1 MKSKLLTL
9 CLILGLTSVASAQ
22 GSGETLESPKKFLG
36 HEVGADFKLASW
48 KQIVKYFQKLSKQ
61 SPRVNTREIGKSTEG
76 RPFILVEISSAKN
89 LKNREALV
97 KASRQIA
104 DPRKIKDKKKLLKE
118 AKVVIGLACSLHST
132 EVAAS
137 QMSLELAYKLA
148 TAKDKRSLEILD
160 NCVFVLFPSQNPDGN
175 DKVRDWYL
183 RSVGKP
189 WEGGRMPWL
198 YQKYA
203 GHDNNRDWFMLNLKE
218 TRLVTE
224 ILYFDWAPTIYYDIH
239 QMGNSGA
246 RFFVPPFH
254 DPINPNLDPVVN
266 QSLMIIGG
274 HMSADLLRK
283 KKRGVISGA
292 IYDNW
297 WAGGNRT
304 TPQRHN
310 IVALLTEAASAN
322 IASPVFQRK
331 RKLKGGRRGM
341 PDYRP
346 AVNFPDPWPGG
357 WWRLRDIVEY
367 ELSAIDSL
375 ATLSARYREEFLESQ
390 IERGKKQI
398 RLGQAGSSFA
408 WLVPEDQRDPERA
421 HQMLTILQRT
431 GIEAHRAKKAFT
443 AGGQEYPA
451 GTRIL
456 FAGQP
461 FRPHLKD
468 MMERQIY
475 PTRYEYPG
483 GPAEAP
489 YDMAGWTLPIQMGVE
504 TITIDR
510 PFQVEVELMPRVTDP
525 KGIVTTTRVGRR
537 EELSKRALE
546 SAKWLVSKNQRL
558 RDGSF
563 VFRLHKE
570 GVPVYVAQNRFELD
584 GQSFLKGALIV
595 AGPASKKGLKL
606 SLLEEIGK
614 DYQLELFPSVGPLA
628 VSKQRLKPTRIGLYQ
643 PFTAS
648 MDEGWT
654 RLVFENFAIPYV
666 TLHNGDIRA
675 GAKDLRRKVDVVIL
689 PAVTAKSILE
699 GVPVDATEPRYA
711 GGLGVPGMAALQ
723 AFVEQGGTLIAND
736 RSCSLLID
744 HLKLPLK
751 SVTKNK
757 KRDDFYCA
765 GSIVRVK
772 YNRKHPVAFGM
783 PERGVGFFTK
793 SRAFSLDSKDKIKS
807 SKKLSADQRE
817 LRLRAL
823 KDYPTEIVARYAN
836 SMVLVSGWIH
846 KPSVIAGQ
854 GAITETKYGRGRVI
868 LFGFR
873 VQHRA
878 QAQQTFKLLFN
889 SALRQGL
896 KSEKADKKD

>member
-1 MKSKLLTL
+1 MKSRVLAL
-9 CLILGLTSVASAQ
+9 CLLLCMSSVAYAQ
-22 GSGETLESPKKFLG
+22 EKSETVQSPKEFLG
-36 HEVGADFKLASW
+36 HKVGADFKLASW
-48 KQIVKYFQKLSKQ
+48 SKIVEYFRKLGKN

-76 RPFILVEISSAKN
+76 RPFLLVEISSAKN
-89 LKNREALV
+89 LKNRDALI

-104 DPRKIKDKKKLLKE
+104 DPRKITDKKKLLKD
-118 AKVVIGLACSLHST
+118 AKVVIGLACSLHSI

-137 QMSLELAYKLA
+137 QMSLELAHHLA
-148 TAKDKRSLEILD
+148 TAKDKRTKDILD
-160 NCVFVLFPSQNPDGN
+160 NCVIVLFPSQNPDGN

-183 RSVGKP
+183 KSLGRP
-189 WEGGRMPWL
+189 WEGGRLPWL

-224 ILYFDWAPTIYYDIH
+224 ALYFEWAPTIYYDIH

-266 QSLMIIGG
+266 QTLMIIGG

-331 RKLKGGRRGM
+331 RKLRGGRRGM
-341 PDYRP
+341 LDYRP

-375 ATLSARYREEFLESQ
+375 ATLSARYREELLQSQ
-390 IERGKKQI
+390 IELGEKQI
-398 RLGQAGSSFA
+398 RLGKAGSSFA
-408 WLVPEDQRDPERA
+408 WLVPENQRDPERA
-421 HQMLTILQRT
+421 SQMLTILQRA
-431 GIEAHRAKKAFT
+431 GIEVHRAQKAFS

-504 TITIDR
+504 YVTIDR
-510 PFQVEVELMPRVTDP
+510 PFKADSELLSRLTDP
-525 KGIVTTTRVGRR
+525 KGITTRTRVGRI
-537 EELSKRALE
+537 EALPRRSLE
-546 SAKWLVSKNQRL
+546 TAKWLATKNQRL
-558 RDGSF
+558 RDASF

-570 GVPVYVAQNRFELD
+570 GVPVFVADAAFEWA
-584 GQSFLKGALIV
+584 GQSFKKGSLII
-595 AGPASKKGLKL
+595 AGPGAKKGLTEAIL
-606 SLLEEIGK
+606 GTIGK
-614 DYQLELFPSVGPLA
+614 EYQLELYASQEAIPVA
-628 VSKQRLKPTRIGLYQ
+628 KRRLKPTRIGLYQ

-654 RLVFENFAIPYV
+654 RLVFDNFAIPYL
-666 TLHNGDIRA
+666 TLRNADIRA

-689 PAVTAKSILE
+689 PAVVASSILE
-699 GVPVDATEPRYA
+699 GVPVDATAPQYA
-711 GGLGVPGMAALQ
+711 GGLGMEGVSALQ
-723 AFVEQGGTLIAND
+723 RFVEEGGVLIAND
-736 RSCSLLID
+736 RSCGLLID
-744 HLKLPLK
+744 QFKLPLK
-751 SVTKNK
+751 NVTRNK
-757 KRDDFYCA
+757 KREEFYCA

-772 YNRKHPVAFGM
+772 YDWKHPVAFGM
-783 PERGVGFFTK
+783 PERGIGFFTK
-793 SRAFSLDSKDKIKS
+793 SRAFSLDTAESIKGN
-807 SKKLSADQRE
+807 KKLSSAQRQ
-817 LRLRAL
+817 LKLRAL
-823 KDYPTEIVARYAN
+823 KDYPTSLVARYAN

-846 KPSVIAGQ
+846 KPAVIAGQ
-854 GAITETKYGRGRVI
+854 GAITETKYGKGRVI

-878 QAQQTFKLLFN
+878 QAQQTFRLLFN
-889 SALRQGL
+889 STLRQGL
-896 KSEKADKKD
+896 LPEKAGKKD

>member
-1 MKSKLLTL
+1 MKSKVLAL
-9 CLILGLTSVASAQ
+9 CLLLCMSSNSYAQ
-22 GSGETLESPKKFLG
+22 GKAPAVQSPKDFLG
-36 HEVGADFKLASW
+36 HKVGADFKLASW
-48 KQIVKYFQKLSKQ
+48 SKIVEYFQKLGKS

-76 RPFILVEISSAKN
+76 RPFLLVEISSAKN
-89 LKNREALV
+89 LKNRAALI

-104 DPRKIKDKKKLLKE
+104 DPRTIKDKKKLLKD
-118 AKVVIGLACSLHST
+118 AKVVIGLACSLHSI

-137 QMSLELAYKLA
+137 QMSLELAYSLA
-148 TAKDKRSLEILD
+148 TAKDKRTKDILE
-160 NCVFVLFPSQNPDGN
+160 NCVIVLFPSQNPDGN

-183 RSVGKP
+183 KSLGKP
-189 WEGGRMPWL
+189 WEGGRLPWL

-218 TRLVTE
+218 TKLVTE
-224 ILYFDWAPTIYYDIH
+224 VLYSEWAPTIYYDIH

-254 DPINPNLDPVVN
+254 DPINPNLDPIVN
-266 QSLMIIGG
+266 QTLMIIGG

-331 RKLKGGRRGM
+331 RNLRGGRRGM

-375 ATLSARYREEFLESQ
+375 ATLSARYREELLQSQ
-390 IERGKKQI
+390 IELGEKQI

-408 WLVPEDQRDPERA
+408 WLVPEKQRDPERA
-421 HQMLTILQRT
+421 SQMLTILQRA
-431 GIEAHRAKKAFT
+431 GIEVHRAEKAFS

-456 FAGQP
+456 YAGQP

-504 TITIDR
+504 YVTIDR
-510 PFQVEVELMPRVTDP
+510 PFEAKAALLKRFSDP
-525 KGIVTTTRVGRR
+525 KGIGTITRAGRL
-537 EELSKRALE
+537 EELKGRALE
-546 SAKWLVSKNQRL
+546 SAKWLVSKNERL
-558 RDGSF
+558 RDASF

-570 GVPVYVAQNRFELD
+570 GVPVYVADAAFELA
-584 GQSFLKGALIV
+584 GQTFNKGSLII
-595 AGPASKKGLKL
+595 AGPGSKKGINETVLAA
-606 SLLEEIGK
+606 IGK
-614 DYQLELFPSVGPLA
+614 DYQLELYPSLA
-628 VSKQRLKPTRIGLYQ
+628 VPVAKSRLKPTRVGLYQ
-643 PFTAS
+643 PYTAS

-654 RLVFENFAIPYV
+654 RLVFENFSIPYV
-666 TLHNGDIRA
+666 TLHNSDIRA

-689 PAVTAKSILE
+689 PAVFARSLLD
-699 GVPVDATEPRYA
+699 GVAVDATAPQYA
-711 GGLGVPGMAALQ
+711 GGLGTEGVSALQ
-723 AFVEQGGTLIAND
+723 RFVEEGGVLIAND
-736 RSCSLLID
+736 RSCGLLID
-744 HLKLPLK
+744 QLKLPMK
-751 SVTKNK
+751 NVTKNK
-757 KRDDFYCA
+757 KREEFYCA

-772 YNRKHPVAFGM
+772 YNWKHPVAFGM
-783 PERGVGFFTK
+783 PERGIGFFTK
-793 SRAFSLDSKDKIKS
+793 SRAFSLDTVESIKGN
-807 SKKLSADQRE
+807 KKLSSAQRQ
-817 LRLRAL
+817 LKLRAL
-823 KDYPTEIVARYAN
+823 KDYPTSVVARYAN
-836 SMVLVSGWIH
+836 SMVLVSGYIH

-854 GAITETKYGRGRVI
+854 AAITETKYGKGRVI

-873 VQHRA
+873 IQHRA
-878 QAQQTFKLLFN
+878 QAQQTFKVLFN
-889 SALRQGL
+889 SSMRHGL
-896 KSEKADKKD
+896 LPEKQKKKD